1 MTKAQG
7 STAAAPFRVGL
18 LSFSDGRPRVHE
30 SLREAV
36 KRNET
41 ALAEAIASDPLL
53 VAQPAREIV
62 HSIVQAKSAASEM
75 RAAGIEAAVFNIP
88 VFAFPNYSLM
98 AARLLDMPVILNS
111 PKDPS
116 LPGLG
121 GIMAAQ
127 GAMAQIGLRSAKLWG
142 NPKDEPELQA
152 RLSAFCRACGV
163 IERLK
168 GSVFGLI
175 GGRSIGM
182 NTGVVNTQEW
192 MRRFA
197 IDVEHIDQLR
207 VVDVARNL
215 ADEDVNR
222 AYAWMCS
229 RMGQVAT
236 TGKAAPDNVKEQIRH
251 YLAIREIVKE
261 FGLDFVSLKCHYD
274 LSEYHVTGCVSAMFL
289 NDPYDWDGPKD
300 PTVMACEADADGA
313 LTMQILK
320 LISGYPTLL
329 FDLRSYDFENKLYV
343 CCNCG
348 AQPSWYAARSND
360 PAENLALVHL
370 EPVIPKYGGGGA
382 HFSYVCKSGEITL
395 ARLTRVNG
403 DYRMFITRGEFVDFP
418 REKMAQTCAQWP
430 HGYVKMNAEPADL
443 IDMYNTNHAHVVP
456 GDHRR
461 ALQYYCEFMGI
472 HADLLD

>member
-152 RLSAFCRACGV
+152 RL
-163 IERLK
+163 
-168 GSVFGLI
+168 
-175 GGRSIGM
+175 
-182 NTGVVNTQEW
+182 
-192 MRRFA
+192 
-197 IDVEHIDQLR
+197 
-207 VVDVARNL
+207 
-215 ADEDVNR
+215 
-222 AYAWMCS
+222 
-229 RMGQVAT
+229 
-236 TGKAAPDNVKEQIRH
+236 
-251 YLAIREIVKE
+251 
-261 FGLDFVSLKCHYD
+261 
-274 LSEYHVTGCVSAMFL
+274 
-289 NDPYDWDGPKD
+289 
-300 PTVMACEADADGA
+300 
-313 LTMQILK
+313 
-320 LISGYPTLL
+320 
-329 FDLRSYDFENKLYV
+329 
-343 CCNCG
+343 
-348 AQPSWYAARSND
+348 
-360 PAENLALVHL
+360 
-370 EPVIPKYGGGGA
+370 
-382 HFSYVCKSGEITL
+382 
-395 ARLTRVNG
+395 
-403 DYRMFITRGEFVDFP
+403 
-418 REKMAQTCAQWP
+418 
-430 HGYVKMNAEPADL
+430 
-443 IDMYNTNHAHVVP
+443 
-456 GDHRR
+456 
-461 ALQYYCEFMGI
+461 
-472 HADLLD
+472 